1 MPSYKPAEMAPMP
14 QELEPLRK
22 YVADEFDRLT
32 TFLNTEADFVVFRV
46 NNVAPTRPIEGMV
59 AFADG
64 TNWNPGAGKGLYK
77 YQAGAW
83 VAL

>member
-1 MPSYKPAEMAPMP
+1 MADYKPAEMPAI
-14 QELEPLRK
+14 EGVEPLRQ
-22 YVADEFDRLT
+22 YVADEFARLQVH
-32 TFLNTEADFVVFRV
+32 LNTPADFVVFRV
-46 NNVAPTRPIEGMV
+46 NNVAPTRPTEGMV

-83 VAL
+83 IAL